1 MQDLDAIRRLKIGD
15 ISGLEVLIANHQI
28 KALRTA
34 YLIVQD
40 EFLAEDIVQDT
51 FLRIYHNIQR
61 FDTNA
66 PFEPYLL
73 RSVVNAALN
82 TLQQRSKEMPLEVDS
97 NLDHVTELVSL
108 TASVESQVEYADLKR
123 QIACAI
129 AALSPRQRAV
139 IVQRYYLGMNEKEMA
154 SALEIS
160 PGTIKWLLNAGR
172 KRLRNLLS
180 PKRSAK

>member
-1 MQDLDAIRRLKIGD
+1 MRDQDAIRRLKNGD
-15 ISGLEVLIANHQI
+15 ISGLETLIANHQI

-61 FDTNA
+61 FDRNA

-82 TLQQRSKEMPLEVDS
+82 TLHRRSKELPLEVDS
-97 NLDHVTELVSL
+97 DLDSVTELVSQA
-108 TASVESQVEYADLKR
+108 ASIESQVEYADLKH

-154 SALEIS
+154 SALEIT
-160 PGTIKWLLNAGR
+160 PGTIKWLLNAGK

-180 PKRSAK
+180 PQRSAK

>member
-1 MQDLDAIRRLKIGD
+1 MLDQDAIRRLKNGD
-15 ISGLEVLIANHQI
+15 ISGLETIIANHQT
-28 KALRTA
+28 KALRAA

-51 FLRIYHNIQR
+51 FLRIYRNIHR
-61 FDTNA
+61 FNTDW

-73 RSVVNAALN
+73 RSVINAALN
-82 TLQQRSKEMPLEVDS
+82 TLKQRSKEVPLED
-97 NLDHVTELVSL
+97 NDYLEIVTSL
-108 TASVESQVEYADLKR
+108 LNQVATVEGQVEYADLKR
-123 QIACAI
+123 QIEIAI
-129 AALSPRQRAV
+129 AHLSPRQRVA

-180 PKRSAK
+180 SQRSAK